1 MELTGKNILGFSNSA
16 KGETLFYGSNPSTGE
31 KLGTAYYEATL
42 EEVDKAISL
51 AEKAFSVY
59 REKTGYER
67 AVFLET
73 IAEELSKIEH
83 EIAAIGSQE
92 TGLPEGRLSGEL
104 GRTTGQLRLFASL
117 LRDGSWVDARIDT
130 ADPNRIPVPKPDT
143 RQMQIALG
151 PVGVFGASNFPLA
164 FSVAGGDTAS
174 ALAAGCTVVVKAHP
188 AHPGTSELVG
198 TAINKAAQKCEMP
211 NGVFSMVHG
220 ASIAVGQAVVRH
232 PLIKAIGFTGSFR
245 GGKSLFDEAA
255 RREEPIPVYAEM
267 GSTNP
272 VFVLPGALKENH
284 EALAVG
290 LSNSVQLGVGQF
302 CTNPGLT
309 IVPNQEEVHLFE
321 NVLKENISD
330 AESATML
337 TDAIQSAYNRGLE
350 KLKSKETV
358 QSISAGKKGERQA
371 QGVPEVLSV
380 SADDFLSDKELE
392 EEIFGPSTLLVRT
405 KDKAEMIKIAKG
417 LNGHLTATVQGTEA
431 DLMEYSDLLK
441 ILERKVG
448 RLLINGFPTGVEV
461 CHSMVHGGPFPATS
475 DSRMT
480 SVGTAAITRFTRPIC
495 YQNYPDVLLPDELKK
510 TNPLGILRL
519 ENGAYVLPKQ

>member
-1 MELTGKNILGFSNSA
+1 MELTGKNILGYTQSA
-16 KGETLFYGSNPSTGE
+16 KGETLFYAKNPSTGDQL
-31 KLGTAYYEATL
+31 KTPYHEATQQ
-42 EEVDKAISL
+42 EIDEAMAL
-51 AEKAFSVY
+51 AEAAFTEY
-59 REKTGYER
+59 REKSGKEK

-73 IAEELSKIEH
+73 IADELASLEQ
-83 EIAAIGSQE
+83 EIVAIGTQE
-92 TGLPEGRLSGEL
+92 TGLPGGRLTGEL

-117 LRDGSWVDARIDT
+117 LRDGSWVDARIDA
-130 ADPNRIPVPKPDT
+130 ADPNRTPVPKPDT

-164 FSVAGGDTAS
+164 FSAAGGDTAS

-198 TAINKAAQKCEMP
+198 NAIIKAAKKCDMP
-211 NGVFSMVHG
+211 NGVFSMVNG

-267 GSTNP
+267 GSSNP

-284 EALAVG
+284 QALAEG
-290 LSNSVQLGVGQF
+290 LSSSVQLGVGQF

-309 IVPNQEEVHLFE
+309 IVPEQEEGDLFE
-321 NVLKENISD
+321 NILKESISG

-337 TDAIQSAYNRGLE
+337 TESIQKAYNSGLE
-350 KLKSKETV
+350 KLKAKATV
-358 QSISAGKKGERQA
+358 ASVSFGKKGEQQS

-380 SADDFLSDKELE
+380 SANDFLSDKELE
-392 EEIFGPSTLLVRT
+392 EEVFGPSTLLVKT
-405 KDKAEMIKIAKG
+405 QDKAEMIKIAKG

-431 DLMEYSDLLK
+431 DLVEYADLLK

-475 DSRMT
+475 DARMT

-495 YQNYPDVLLPDELKK
+495 YQNYPDALLPEELK
-510 TNPLGILRL
+510 TANPLNILRL

>member
-1 MELTGKNILGFSNSA
+1 MELSGKNILGYATSA
-16 KGETLFYGSNPSTGE
+16 KGKTLFYASNPSTGSQLE
-31 KLGTAYYEATL
+31 PPYHEATL
-42 EEVDKAISL
+42 EEVDEAIQL
-51 AEKAFSVY
+51 AESAFTVY
-59 REKTGYER
+59 REKTGVEK

-73 IAEELSKIEH
+73 IADELAALEQ
-83 EIAAIGSQE
+83 EIVTIGSQE
-92 TGLPEGRLSGEL
+92 TGLPAGRLTGEL

-130 ADPNRIPVPKPDT
+130 ADPNRTPVPKPDT

-164 FSVAGGDTAS
+164 FSAAGGDTAS
-174 ALAAGCTVVVKAHP
+174 GLAAGCSVVVKAHP

-198 TAINKAAQKCEMP
+198 NAISKAAKKCEMP

-232 PLIKAIGFTGSFR
+232 PFIKAIGFTGSFR

-267 GSTNP
+267 GSSNP
-272 VFVLPGALKENH
+272 VFVLPGALKENY
-284 EALAVG
+284 EALATG
-290 LSNSVQLGVGQF
+290 LSGSVQLGVGQF

-309 IVPNQEEVHLFE
+309 IVPDQEEGNLFE
-321 NVLKENISD
+321 NVLKDSISD

-337 TDAIQSAYNRGLE
+337 TGSIQNAYNSGLE
-350 KLKSKETV
+350 KLKAKEAVTSV
-358 QSISAGKKGERQA
+358 SFGKKSELEA

-380 SADDFLSDKELE
+380 SANDFLADKELE
-392 EEIFGPSTLLVRT
+392 EEVFGPSTLLVRT
-405 KDKAEMIKIAKG
+405 QDKEEMMKIAKG

-431 DLMEYSDLLK
+431 DLVEYAELLK

-495 YQNYPDVLLPDELKK
+495 YQNFPDALLPDELKSD
-510 TNPLGILRL
+510 NPLNILRL
-519 ENGAYVLPKQ
+519 ENGAYVLPN

>member
-1 MELTGKNILGFSNSA
+1 MELTGKNILGFTTSSM
-16 KGETLFYGSNPSTGE
+16 GETIFYASNPATGNQLE
-31 KLGTAYYEATL
+31 TPYHEATL
-42 EEVDKAISL
+42 QEVDEAIGL
-51 AEKAFSVY
+51 AEAAFTTY
-59 REKTGYER
+59 REKTGVEK

-73 IAEELSKIEH
+73 IADELAALEQ
-83 EIAAIGSQE
+83 EIVKIGSQE
-92 TGLPEGRLSGEL
+92 TGLPGGRLTGEL

-117 LRDGSWVDARIDT
+117 LRNGSWVDARIDT
-130 ADPNRIPVPKPDT
+130 ADQTRTPVPKPDT

-198 TAINKAAQKCEMP
+198 SAIIKAAKKCGMP

-220 ASIAVGQAVVRH
+220 ASIDVGQAVVRH

-272 VFVLPGALKENH
+272 VFVLPGALKESY
-284 EALAVG
+284 EALATG
-290 LSNSVQLGVGQF
+290 LSGSVQLGVGQF

-309 IVPNQEEVHLFE
+309 IVPEQEEGNLFE
-321 NVLKENISD
+321 NILKDSISE

-337 TDAIQSAYNRGLE
+337 TDSIQKAYNSGLE
-350 KLKSKETV
+350 KLKSKDAVE
-358 QSISAGKKGERQA
+358 SISTGKKTELEA
-371 QGVPEVLSV
+371 QGIPEILSV
-380 SADDFLSDKELE
+380 SANDFLSDKELE
-392 EEIFGPSTLLVRT
+392 EEVFGPSTLLVKAKG
-405 KDKAEMIKIAKG
+405 KDEMIEIAKG
-417 LNGHLTATVQGTEA
+417 LSGHLTATVQGTET
-431 DLMEYSDLLK
+431 DLVEHVDLLK

-475 DSRMT
+475 DARMT

-495 YQNYPDVLLPDELKK
+495 YQNYPDGLLPDELKNA
-510 TNPLGILRL
+510 NPLNILRL

>member
-1 MELTGKNILGFSNSA
+1 MELTGKNILGFTQSA
-16 KGETLFYGSNPSTGE
+16 KGEVLFYGVNPSTGSQ
-31 KLGTAYYEATL
+31 LQTPYYQATQQEIDEAIT
-42 EEVDKAISL
+42 L
-51 AEKAFSVY
+51 AENAFTEY
-59 REKTGYER
+59 RDKSGKEK

-73 IAEELSKIEH
+73 IAGELASIEQ
-83 EIAAIGSQE
+83 EIVAIGTQE
-92 TGLPEGRLSGEL
+92 TGLPAGRLSGEL

-130 ADPNRIPVPKPDT
+130 ADPNRTPVPKPDT

-164 FSVAGGDTAS
+164 FSAAGGDTAS
-174 ALAAGCTVVVKAHP
+174 AFAAGCTVVVKAHP

-198 TAINKAAQKCEMP
+198 NAIIKAAKKCGMP

-220 ASIAVGQAVVRH
+220 ASIDVGQAVVRH
-232 PLIKAIGFTGSFR
+232 PFIKAIGFTGSFR

-284 EALAVG
+284 QALAEG
-290 LSNSVQLGVGQF
+290 LSGSVQLGVGQF

-309 IVPNQEEVHLFE
+309 IVPEQEEGSLFE
-321 NVLKENISD
+321 NILKESISD

-337 TDAIQSAYNRGLE
+337 TESIQRAYNSGLE
-350 KLKSKETV
+350 KLKAKDAVASV
-358 QSISAGKKGERQA
+358 SFGKKGEQQS

-380 SADDFLSDKELE
+380 SANDFLSDKELE
-392 EEIFGPSTLLVRT
+392 EEVFGPSTLLVRT
-405 KDKAEMIKIAKG
+405 KDKDEMIKIAKG

-431 DLMEYSDLLK
+431 DLAEYADLLK

-475 DSRMT
+475 DARMT
-480 SVGTAAITRFTRPIC
+480 SVGTAAITRYTRPIC
-495 YQNYPDVLLPDELKK
+495 YQNYPDALLPDELKAA
-510 TNPLGILRL
+510 NPLNILRL
-519 ENGAYVLPKQ
+519 ENGKYILPE